1 MSNFIHLLKIIF
13 AIASIALGALMMV
26 GGIVNYSEGKET
38 LGSLIALELILGVFP
53 TVLGTYLL
61 VSAQQKTKKEKAIE
75 IQKTV
80 LALAAQQNG
89 FVSPAEVAMKASIS
103 LEKAQEFLENLQTKG
118 FFELRITQKGD
129 VLYRLSGFSDQ
140 EEKNNSLDV

>member
-13 AIASIALGALMMV
+13 AIASIGLGALMMV

-89 FVSPAEVAMKASIS
+89 FVLPAEVAMKASIS

>member
-1 MSNFIHLLKIIF
+1 MSNFIHLLKIMF